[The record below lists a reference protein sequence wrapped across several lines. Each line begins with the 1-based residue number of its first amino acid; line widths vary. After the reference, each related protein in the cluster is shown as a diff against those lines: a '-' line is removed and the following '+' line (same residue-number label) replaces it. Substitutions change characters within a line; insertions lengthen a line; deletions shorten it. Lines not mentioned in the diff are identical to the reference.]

1 MPAFP
6 DAPRPGPPVRRSSR
20 ARQQVPI
27 RTILATVGL
36 VLATGAAI
44 EVVLKLHPVLIW
56 VGIAAF
62 FAVVLHPA
70 VDLLVRRLHLGRVLA
85 ALVVFVIGAA
95 VLSGVV
101 YVVARPIVNQ
111 VNAFVNDF
119 PRYVADAR
127 AGRGTIGHIVKRY
140 NIDTYIDKNQAGL
153 KAQLKT
159 AEKPAVHL
167 ARTLFDTLTAVATI
181 VVITFLMLIEGPRMI
196 ESGLAT
202 LSPARR
208 PQVEQV
214 LHDAARALAGYVGG
228 NLGAGIIAGGV
239 AYVSFMWLG
248 VPFRSVLAVWIGFT
262 TVIPLVGALIGA
274 LPAIGVAFIHST
286 PAGIATIVILIVYQ
300 QIENRFI
307 TKRIM
312 ARTVALTPLAAVVSV
327 MAGYEL
333 LGLLGVVLAI
343 PAAGIINVVVRDV
356 WHLRRAGRA
365 RPAERAVWAPE
376 GGV

>member
-1 MPAFP
+1 MPASAQP
-6 DAPRPGPPVRRSSR
+6 PGRRASVP
-20 ARQQVPI
+20 RQQVPI
-27 RTILATVGL
+27 RTILAAVGL

-56 VGIAAF
+56 VAIAVF
-62 FAVVLHPA
+62 FAVVAHPA
-70 VDLLVRRLHLGRVLA
+70 VDLLVRRLHLARALA
-85 ALVVFVIGAA
+85 ALVVFVVGAA
-95 VLSGVV
+95 VLAGVV
-101 YVVARPIVNQ
+101 YAVARPIVNQ

-119 PRYVADAR
+119 PGYVADAR
-127 AGRGTIGHIVKRY
+127 AGRGTIGHIVKQY
-140 NIDTYIDKNQAGL
+140 NIDTYIERNQASL

-167 ARTLFDTLTAVATI
+167 ARTVLNTLTAAVAI
-181 VVITFLMLIEGPRMI
+181 VVVTFLMLIEGPRMI
-196 ESGLAT
+196 ESCLAT
-202 LSPARR
+202 MSPARR

-214 LHDAARALAGYVGG
+214 LHDASRALAGYVGG

-239 AYVSFMWLG
+239 AYISFMWLG

-274 LPAIGVAFIHST
+274 IPAVAVAFIHST

-300 QIENRFI
+300 QIENRTI

-327 MAGYEL
+327 LAGYEL
-333 LGLLGVVLAI
+333 PGILGVVLAI
-343 PAAGIINVVVRDV
+343 PAAGVINVVVRDV
-356 WHLRRAGRA
+356 WRFHRARRAA
-365 RPAERAVWAPE
+365 PAAWTPH
-376 GGV
+376 GGM